1 MEREKLSAIQRAY
14 NRAYKR
20 SNGVYHRL
28 AKRFGIP
35 DTALWVLYALRESE
49 APLTQTEMCGI
60 LALSKQTVNSALKKL
75 EEDGCL
81 RLESW
86 PEDRRSKRLYL
97 TEKGGALAEASA
109 GAVWDLEAR
118 AFLHLTEEERR
129 ELIRLEEKYVD
140 ALEEQEKALTVLEKV
155 TK

>member
-1 MEREKLSAIQRAY
+1 MENERLSGFQRAY
-14 NRAYKR
+14 NRIYQR
-20 SNGVYHRL
+20 SNGIYHRL
-28 AKRFGIP
+28 AKHYGLS
-35 DTALWVLYALRESE
+35 DTAFWILYALRESE

-86 PEDRRSKRLYL
+86 PEDRRNKRLYL

-118 AFLHLTEEERR
+118 AFLRLTEEERR
-129 ELIRLEEKYVD
+129 ELLRLEETYVD
-140 ALEEQEKALTVLEKV
+140 ALEEQEKALIVSEKV